1 MKTNLRFNLLG
12 IVILLYT
19 AQIFAQTATR
29 DVVYLKNGSVIHGI
43 IIETVPDST
52 IKIQTADGNIFV
64 INFSEIEKYGKESV
78 PEIKPVNAPPISAAD
93 SPSSFSIF
101 GGAAFSMGDFASTDI
116 NNTNSCFAKTGFA
129 AGVQFVTG
137 GQVGFLISALYAS
150 NSFDPSQA
158 LTEINAW
165 TAGSQGARSASISS
179 GHWQSILALV
189 GLKIGTASTSGINF
203 FVAPLIGVDFGKL
216 PDISLT
222 IADNNYSYPGYNI
235 SGSAAMQSSS
245 ATALAYGGMAEIDFG
260 HITLGARFIT
270 CKPKF
275 SISGNATATM
285 TSTIPPYSSSSE
297 TESITDPNTE
307 ERTITMIIVCL
318 GVAF

>member
-1 MKTNLRFNLLG
+1 MMKIFRFGILG
-12 IVILLYT
+12 IVMAFYFCPLS
-19 AQIFAQTATR
+19 AQIAAR
-29 DVVYLKNGSVIHGI
+29 DVIHLKNGSVIHGI
-43 IIETVPDST
+43 IVETIPDST
-52 IKIQTADGNIFV
+52 VKIQTADGNIFV
-64 INFSEIEKYGKESV
+64 INFSEIEKYGKEFV

-101 GGAAFSMGDFASTDI
+101 GGAAFSIGDFASTDI

-129 AGVQFVTG
+129 VGMQFVTG

-150 NSFDPSQA
+150 NSFDPSPV
-158 LTEINAW
+158 LTEINAF

-222 IADNNYSYPGYNI
+222 IADNNYSYPGYDI

-245 ATALAYGGMAEIDFG
+245 ATALAYGGMAEIDMG
-260 HITLGARFIT
+260 HLTLGARFIT
-270 CKPKF
+270 FKPKF
-275 SISGNATATM
+275 SISGSVTATM

-297 TESITDPNTE
+297 TEPITDPNTE

-318 GVAF
+318 GIAF